1 MSKNK
6 RIAYR
11 GVFIALGLVLSYIE
25 TFVPITAIAP
35 GIKIGLANI
44 VTVFALYKMK
54 TRDAIFI
61 SLGRIIL
68 SAVLFGSFV
77 TAIYSL
83 AGAFFS
89 MTVMLIL
96 KKMPFFSV
104 LGVSIAAGVMHN
116 VGQIMIAAFVLK
128 NKSII
133 YYLGILIISG
143 CIAGTVVGIISARMI
158 NRIELE

>member
-25 TFVPITAIAP
+25 TFVPFTAIAP

-54 TRDAIFI
+54 TRDAVFI

-116 VGQIMIAAFVLK
+116 MGQIMIAAFVLK

>member
-25 TFVPITAIAP
+25 TFVPLTAIAP

-44 VTVFALYKMK
+44 VTVYALYKMGTK
-54 TRDAIFI
+54 DAIFI

-68 SAVLFGSFV
+68 SAVLFGGFV
-77 TAIYSL
+77 MAIYSL

-96 KKMPFFSV
+96 KKIPFFSI

-116 VGQIMIAAFVLK
+116 FGQVLVAAFVLR
-128 NKSII
+128 NKSVM
-133 YYLGILIISG
+133 YYLGILIVSG

>member
-25 TFVPITAIAP
+25 TFVPFTAIAP

-54 TRDAIFI
+54 TRDAVFI